1 MKRRILGLGLSLIG
15 SIFVVAIE
23 FSVELGLCAHSEYEC
38 ITNLSSYQ
46 SVLAFS
52 LILFI
57 FSLVTFWSSWDLF
70 LSWWKFSCI
79 AGPAVFL
86 MSYLISLYFSQNSN
100 GFFNPNEGLSLL
112 FHMLLYSTY
121 MIGSLIAIYRG
132 YRQSKVGGKGGTTAA
147 AVDARRV
154 I

>member
-1 MKRRILGLGLSLIG
+1 MKKRILAFGLSLIG
-15 SIFVVAIE
+15 SILVVVFE
-23 FSVELGLCAHSEYEC
+23 FSVELGLCARSEYEC

-57 FSLVTFWSSWDLF
+57 FSLLTFWSSRDLF
-70 LSWWKFSCI
+70 LSWWKFSSI
-79 AGPAVFL
+79 AGPLVFL
-86 MSYLISLYFSQNSN
+86 LSYLTHLYFSQNSN
-100 GFFNPNEGLSLL
+100 GFFNLNDGLSLL
-112 FHMLLYSTY
+112 FHIVLYGAYT
-121 MIGSLIAIYRG
+121 IGSLIAIYRG
-132 YRQSKVGGKGGTTAA
+132 YRQSKETGTGSRP